1 MVLSRT
7 HFCSHWSQRIG
18 FIWSIFGAH
27 NQVVY
32 HFIIRVLIS
41 ALVLFAPFQYAFSY
55 LVIYLFLSLICEELD
70 RPRRGEEDEKS
81 DVEEIEKEAAERR
94 KIRGKFLQSD
104 CAYISLKSCELWVA
118 KLFFLL
124 LKEINHALIIICDI
138 WNCTRWGANPQ
149 IRCYFSWQITKEQ
162 AWQSTWNIL
171 ISFWIKCLSRGKEI
185 FSEKVVWLCPA
196 SWNIFHF
203 FLTSNHIFI
212 LSFQISRKNFKLDGE
227 ESD

>member
-1 MVLSRT
+1 MLQYCYPRLDVNVSKGVNHLLKSPFSVHPKTGDYKAVWISLKYQTTKSDFFVVLSRT

-32 HFIIRVLIS
+32 HFVISVLIS
-41 ALVLFAPFQYAFSY
+41 ALVLFAPFQYASSY

-81 DVEEIEKEAAERR
+81 DVVEEIEKEAAERR

-118 KLFFLL
+118 KLFF
-124 LKEINHALIIICDI
+124 
-138 WNCTRWGANPQ
+138 
-149 IRCYFSWQITKEQ
+149 YY
-162 AWQSTWNIL
+162 
-171 ISFWIKCLSRGKEI
+171 
-185 FSEKVVWLCPA
+185 
-196 SWNIFHF
+196 
-203 FLTSNHIFI
+203 
-212 LSFQISRKNFKLDGE
+212 
-227 ESD
+227 